1 MGSASSQTL
10 PSTYRVPPC
19 RAMGAQCQALR
30 VTLRVGS
37 FEDGITSLDHEATW
51 LLGHTGQ
58 ITFHELWD
66 GEGDLYVEATLHLP
80 CKHLEESDGQS
91 RCRAHGFTRPRPRP
105 RRRETQPLQ
114 LGGNRFVVVHR
125 ARNAIR
131 DLPFPPRS
139 LPVLETPTVEGADAN
154 PCATARCRTAD
165 NTMKAACCRD
175 LQIEIMCTRKQRTLE
190 ALVRSRRSPYLCKI
204 DREGD
209 HSIEAEVISACGYL
223 GEDGVAC
230 TLHGRHR
237 ADGRPAK
244 PDLCSEWPPKNQ
256 GLHPGC
262 VFKRRRKSRAET
274 RAKRPQVCNNGE
286 VGRHQLEPAEGDG

>member
-1 MGSASSQTL
+1 MGTQ
-10 PSTYRVPPC
+10 C
-19 RAMGAQCQALR
+19 RSLR

-51 LLGHTGQ
+51 LLGHTGN
-58 ITFHELWD
+58 ITFHELWA
-66 GEGDLYVEATLHLP
+66 GEGDLYVEATLHIP
-80 CKHLEESDGQS
+80 CRYLEESNGQS
-91 RCRAHGFTRPRPRP
+91 RCRAHGYTGPRPRQ
-105 RRRETQPLQ
+105 RARERQQLQ
-114 LGGNRFVVVHR
+114 LGGDRFVVVQR

-139 LPVLETPTVEGADAN
+139 LPVLETPTVAGADAN

-165 NTMKAACCRD
+165 NKMKAACCRD
-175 LQIEIMCTRKQRTLE
+175 LQIEIMCTRRQRSLE

-209 HSIEAEVISACGYL
+209 HSIEVEVISACGYL

-262 VFKRRRKSRAET
+262 VFKRRRKSRTEMSV
-274 RAKRPQVCNNGE
+274 KSPQVCNNGE
-286 VGRHQLEPAEGDG
+286 VGRHQLEPARGDG

>member
-1 MGSASSQTL
+1 MGSASPQTL
-10 PSTYRVPPC
+10 PTTYRVPPC
-19 RAMGAQCQALR
+19 RAMGTQCRSLR

-51 LLGHTGQ
+51 LLGHTGR

-80 CKHLEESDGQS
+80 CRHLDESNGES
-91 RCRAHGFTRPRPRP
+91 RCRAHGYSRPRPRS
-105 RRRETQPLQ
+105 RKREREQFH
-114 LGGNRFVVVHR
+114 LGGDRFVVVHR

-131 DLPFPPRS
+131 DLKFPPRS
-139 LPVLETPTVEGADAN
+139 LPVLETPAVAGEEMN

-175 LQIEIMCTRKQRTLE
+175 LQIEIMCTRKQRMLE

-209 HSIEAEVISACGYL
+209 HSIEVEVISACGYL

-230 TLHGRHR
+230 TLHGRQR

-262 VFKRRRKSRAET
+262 VFKRRRKSR
-274 RAKRPQVCNNGE
+274 
-286 VGRHQLEPAEGDG
+286 VGTATKEPASVQ

>member
-1 MGSASSQTL
+1 MGSTSSQTL

-19 RAMGAQCQALR
+19 RAMGPQCRALR

-37 FEDGITSLDHEATW
+37 FEGGIASLDHEATW
-51 LLGHTGQ
+51 LLGHTDK

-66 GEGDLYVEATLHLP
+66 GEGDLYVEATLHIP
-80 CKHLEESDGQS
+80 CRHLDESNGQS
-91 RCRAHGFTRPRPRP
+91 RCQAHGFTRPS
-105 RRRETQPLQ
+105 RRARSREREQLQ
-114 LGGNRFVVVHR
+114 LGGDRFVIVDR
-125 ARNAIR
+125 ARNAVR
-131 DLPFPPRS
+131 NVAFPPRS
-139 LPVLETPTVEGADAN
+139 LPVLETPTVAGADAN
-154 PCATARCRTAD
+154 PCATAPCRTAD
-165 NTMKAACCRD
+165 NKMKAACCRD
-175 LQIEIMCTRKQRTLE
+175 LQIEIMCTRKQRILE

-209 HSIEAEVISACGYL
+209 HSIEVEVISACGYL

-230 TLHGRHR
+230 TLHGRQR

-262 VFKRRRKSRAET
+262 VFKRRRKSRTEMP
-274 RAKRPQVCNNGE
+274 K
-286 VGRHQLEPAEGDG
+286 EGASVQ

>member
-1 MGSASSQTL
+1 MEEGRVTLTTMGSVSLESSS
-10 PSTYRVPPC
+10 PTYRVPPC
-19 RAMGAQCQALR
+19 RAMGSQCRALR
-30 VTLRVGS
+30 VTLRVGT
-37 FEDGITSLDHEATW
+37 FEDDITSLDHEATW
-51 LLGHTGQ
+51 LLGHTGS

-66 GEGDLYVEATLHLP
+66 GEGDLYVEATLHFP
-80 CKHLEESDGQS
+80 CRHLDESNGIS
-91 RCRAHGFTRPRPRP
+91 RCRAHGYSRRVSRR
-105 RRRETQPLQ
+105 RRREREQLQ
-114 LGGNRFVVVHR
+114 LGENRFVVVDR
-125 ARNAIR
+125 ARNAVR
-131 DLPFPPRS
+131 NLRFPPRS
-139 LPVLETPTVEGADAN
+139 LPVLETPTVAGVDAN

-165 NTMKAACCRD
+165 NTLGAACCRD
-175 LQIEIMCTRKQRTLE
+175 LQIEIMCTRRQRALE

-209 HSIEAEVISACGYL
+209 HSLDVEVISACGYL

-230 TLHGRHR
+230 TLHGRQR

-274 RAKRPQVCNNGE
+274 
-286 VGRHQLEPAEGDG
+286 PA